1 MAWFAAAIPYIS
13 AASTALAAQ
22 QSISQGTTQ
31 NAVAVAEAR
40 QRGEDAKAAQAES
53 QREALIERKK
63 ARNLMSR
70 ARAVAAASGAGASDP
85 SVQNILTDIETQG
98 EVNALNALYSGNT
111 EARGLRGGAAV
122 ARQEGR
128 ARRRAGYMN
137 AASTALSGA
146 ASWQEKY
153 GT

>member
-1 MAWFAAAIPYIS
+1 MAWFAAVVPYIS

-22 QSISQGTTQ
+22 QSIAQGKTQ
-31 NAVAVAEAR
+31 EAVAEVTAM
-40 QRGEDAKAAQAES
+40 QRAEDAKAAQAEA
-53 QREALIERKK
+53 QREAQIERKK

-70 ARAVAAASGAGASDP
+70 ARAVSAASGGGTSDP

-122 ARQEGR
+122 ARSEGR
-128 ARRRAGYMN
+128 ARRRAGNMN

-146 ASWQEKY
+146 ASWHEKY